1 MLVAPSLSA
10 IAFSVEPIS
19 VMPASEENCAI
30 CATICVL
37 STGSNGSW
45 FFICAVISFRKSA
58 WPSELDLAVAVF
70 AALVAVEPMPRFASV
85 VSKEVAIYQRP
96 ILRVSTMSDLAVF
109 ITSTL
114 FW

>member
-10 IAFSVEPIS
+10 IAFSVDDIS

-58 WPSELDLAVAVF
+58 CPMEVDLAAFF
-70 AALVAVEPMPRFASV
+70 AAVLAVERPRLPMVA
-85 VSKEVAIYQRP
+85 SKEVAIYQRP
-96 ILRVSTMSDLAVF
+96 SFSVSTISDLAVF

-114 FW
+114 F

>member
-1 MLVAPSLSA
+1 
-10 IAFSVEPIS
+10 
-19 VMPASEENCAI
+19 MPASEENCAI

-45 FFICAVISFRKSA
+45 FFICAVISLRKSA
-58 WPSELDLAVAVF
+58 WPSDDEL
-70 AALVAVEPMPRFASV
+70 LVAVLAVVFAVLVSPRFAIV
-85 VSKEVAIYQRP
+85 LSKEEAIYQRP
-96 ILRVSTMSDLAVF
+96 IFSVSMINDLAVF